1 MIFCSWIILFPFG
14 TLNNQPK
21 APQKGQSSPTQQRG
35 NQTVF
40 ISWLGWLWKR
50 EPICFPVIPAQ
61 LLFSEVSIQRRLF
74 CFPRNWVW
82 VGKKDLQYHLMFHG
96 NGRPALLLSQ
106 PHDCYFYYYYCCCCY
121 YHYNCFP
128 TNDRHSD
135 LRVSPAPQSGPRTAK
150 KKITLVLSQAWTH
163 SGFAEMLVQLKKRLC
178 STAWLASITSSKAG
192 ALALQACRCHCGS
205 LAPPGGQGGR
215 TTLIIFF

>member
-1 MIFCSWIILFPFG
+1 
-14 TLNNQPK
+14 
-21 APQKGQSSPTQQRG
+21 
-35 NQTVF
+35 
-40 ISWLGWLWKR
+40 
-50 EPICFPVIPAQ
+50 
-61 LLFSEVSIQRRLF
+61 
-74 CFPRNWVW
+74 
-82 VGKKDLQYHLMFHG
+82 MFHG

-178 STAWLASITSSKAG
+178 STACLASVTSSKAG
-192 ALALQACRCHCGS
+192 ALVLQACRCHCGS

-215 TTLIIFF
+215 TTLIIFFLDAIFILTYISSSKGISIKMHSEKSSSSSNRRIALLVMLAQLSLEMP